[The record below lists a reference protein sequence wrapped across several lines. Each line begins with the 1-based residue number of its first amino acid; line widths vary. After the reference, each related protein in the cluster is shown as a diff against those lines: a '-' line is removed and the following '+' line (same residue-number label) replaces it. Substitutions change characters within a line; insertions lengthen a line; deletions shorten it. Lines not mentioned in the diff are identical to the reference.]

1 METAPPWVAG
11 LWRGGERN
19 EGVAL
24 ETMADGDAAA
34 AFAAGLV
41 FGGSSGGT
49 GGVELRVSC
58 DLSCVSC
65 YQCSACHRNAAMV
78 MRLPTAAMPS
88 RMRCILSSLFSR
100 SFSLA
105 RSRMSWPRSLR

>member
-24 ETMADGDAAA
+24 ETMADGDAAE

-78 MRLPTAAMPS
+78 MRLPAAAIIF
-88 RMRCILSSLFSR
+88 MRDTVR
-100 SFSLA
+100 SNGM
-105 RSRMSWPRSLR
+105 RR